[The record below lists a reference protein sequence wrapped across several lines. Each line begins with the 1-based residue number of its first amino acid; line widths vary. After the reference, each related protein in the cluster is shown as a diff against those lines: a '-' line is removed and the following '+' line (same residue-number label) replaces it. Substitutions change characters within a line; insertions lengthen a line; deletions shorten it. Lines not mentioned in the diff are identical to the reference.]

1 MENNIS
7 QEIINNLA
15 TKIANLEV
23 QNAALLAENKA
34 LFMHLQQTET
44 DEEVTEEEIQNESSE

>member
-1 MENNIS
+1 MENNIN

-34 LFMHLQQTET
+34 LFMHLNQESNSCDM
-44 DEEVTEEEIQNESSE
+44 DEKEDDDS